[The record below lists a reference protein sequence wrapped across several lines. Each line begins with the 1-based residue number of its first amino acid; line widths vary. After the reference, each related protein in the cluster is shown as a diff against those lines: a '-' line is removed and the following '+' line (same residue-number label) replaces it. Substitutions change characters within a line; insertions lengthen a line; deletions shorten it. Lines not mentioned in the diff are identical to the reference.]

1 MNAHNVLMECEFLGV
16 SIRLDGGKLK
26 LSGSSQSVNVAADL
40 VRPHKAELI
49 TYLSGLDQ
57 FKFEEVKA
65 DIANGHPATD
75 IHRVNNMAWEFM
87 HQDGLSF
94 QEAIKKAAQIV
105 AECDAVECEKSYED
119 VMKLWER
126 ITESVHSN
134 T

>member
-1 MNAHNVLMECEFLGV
+1 MSAQNVMIECEFLGV

-26 LSGSSQSVNVAADL
+26 LNGSSQSVNVAADL

-49 TYLSGLDQ
+49 AYLSGLDQ

-75 IHRVNNMAWEFM
+75 IHRVNNMAWQFM
-87 HQDGLSF
+87 HEDGLSF
-94 QEAIKKAAQIV
+94 QDAIIKAAEIV
-105 AECDAVECEKSYED
+105 VNCEAAKCEKSYED

-126 ITESVHSN
+126 ITANVHSN

>member
-1 MNAHNVLMECEFLGV
+1 MNAHNLIVECKFLGV
-16 SIRLDGGKLK
+16 SIRLDKGNIKLI
-26 LSGSSQSVNVAADL
+26 GQPAAVKNAAEL
-40 VRPHKAELI
+40 ARPHKAELI
-49 TYLSGLDQ
+49 AYLSGLDQ